1 MPIVRVVEDHAGQ
14 RSAGAGMETWGV
26 RSATNARHVL
36 EAETN
41 EIAEYQIKGD
51 LSSDKANQQKKST
64 SLL

>member
-1 MPIVRVVEDHAGQ
+1 
-14 RSAGAGMETWGV
+14 METWGV
-26 RSATNARHVL
+26 RSATNARQVL

-41 EIAEYQIKGD
+41 EIAEYQVTGD

>member
-1 MPIVRVVEDHAGQ
+1 
-14 RSAGAGMETWGV
+14 METWGV